1 MGFLKF
7 LKRDKKKDF
16 AMDELDAPP
25 LPPDM
30 KNMDFQDSMPDIPD
44 IEGMPDLDGPMP
56 KDWPKEEFENPVEKE
71 KFEIPRPMPD
81 FPIENKL
88 PEPPKFGSLRSIRDV
103 PKESE
108 PFAAPKFDFKPRQQ
122 EMPDYEEPI
131 EPRPVRDYAQKA
143 EKEAVRE
150 ERDLI
155 SHKDATGKTYIRMDR
170 FRSILMDINEIKG
183 DIKNAASSIEKMQGI
198 DRNKEAE
205 FEKWK
210 ANMND
215 LQKKI
220 IFVDKTLFK

>member
-7 LKRDKKKDF
+7 LKRDKRKDF
-16 AMDELDAPP
+16 AMEELDAPP

-30 KNMDFQDSMPDIPD
+30 KGADFEGMPDIPD
-44 IEGMPDLDGPMP
+44 IEGMPDLDDQMP
-56 KDWPKEEFENPVEKE
+56 KDWPKDEFENPMGKE

-81 FPIENKL
+81 IPMESKL
-88 PEPPKFGSLRSIRDV
+88 PEPPKFGSLRPIKDI

-108 PFAAPKFDFKPRQQ
+108 PFAAPKFEFKPRPQ

-150 ERDLI
+150 EKDLI
-155 SHKDATGKTYIRMDR
+155 SHKDAAGKTYIRMDR